1 MLFVIFST
9 PCSHFDNTLKFDITL
24 TPNGR
29 DCVVIS
35 FDISFYASVTF
46 HLHFSMSN

>member
-1 MLFVIFST
+1 M
-9 PCSHFDNTLKFDITL
+9 PCSRFDNTLNFDIIL
-24 TPNGR
+24 MPNGR

-35 FDISFYASVTF
+35 LDRNIYVSVAF